1 MARTKK
7 ETTKKEPLTKEV
19 QKKRNE
25 IVTLSTDMQIEKL
38 EEMMKDFPKYLDKR
52 ASEFATELKEYIDDK
67 SMSGAYV
74 PEDVSKLPYRE
85 LVQHTFKPIIK
96 TAGVA
101 PLYSPAQMAVALD
114 FFAMCI
120 EEMNKYEVF
129 APQLAY
135 FCRMLNI
142 STNKFKEYKERSN
155 NEQMKEIC
163 CMIDD
168 YCSSTIDAIAL
179 SNRFDKS
186 TVPYA
191 MFYLK
196 SVHGRRDND
205 PIVNNTIIQSNNI
218 VSDSQLKDWEKKFI
232 TPE

>member
-1 MARTKK
+1 MAKK
-7 ETTKKEPLTKEV
+7 KTTEKEPLTKEV

-25 IVTLSTDMQIEKL
+25 IVTLSTDMQVEKL
-38 EEMMKDFPKYLDKR
+38 DEMMKDFPKYLNER
-52 ASEFATELKEYIDDK
+52 ANDFTKELKEYIENK
-67 SMSGAYV
+67 SMSGVYV
-74 PEDVSKLPYRE
+74 PEDISKMPFLE
-85 LVQHTFKPIIK
+85 LSQHTFKPIIK

-101 PLYSPAQMAVALD
+101 PLYSPEQMAVALD
-114 FFAMCI
+114 FYAMCI

-129 APQLAY
+129 PPQLQQ

-168 YCSSTIDAIAL
+168 YCTSTIDLIAL
-179 SNRFDKS
+179 TNRFDKS

-191 MFYLK
+191 IYYTK
-196 SVHGRRDND
+196 AVHGRRDND
-205 PIVNNTIIQSNNI
+205 PVVNNTFVQSNNI
-218 VSDSQLKDWEKKFI
+218 VSESQLRDWEKKFM
-232 TPE
+232 TAD

>member
-1 MARTKK
+1 MAKK
-7 ETTKKEPLTKEV
+7 KRETNEEPITNEV
-19 QKKRNE
+19 KKKRNE

-38 EEMMKDFPKYLDKR
+38 DEMMKDFPKYLDER
-52 ASEFATELKEYIDDK
+52 ASEFAKELQSYIDEK
-67 SMSGAYV
+67 SMSGDYV
-74 PEDVSKLPYRE
+74 PEDISKLPYRE
-85 LVQHTFKPIIK
+85 LAQHTFKPIIK
-96 TAGVA
+96 TAGIS
-101 PLYSPAQMAVALD
+101 PLYSPEQMAIALD

-142 STNKFKEYKERSN
+142 STNKFKEYKDRSN
-155 NEQMKEIC
+155 NEQMKEVC

-186 TVPYA
+186 TTPYA

-205 PIVNNTIIQSNNI
+205 PIVNNTFVQSNNI
-218 VSDSQLKDWEKKFI
+218 VSDSQLRDWEKKFM
-232 TPE
+232 TVE